1 MAENAQTVN
10 TNEPNATP
18 ESTAPTTE
26 AELRAALERVTKE
39 RDDAKADAETQK
51 RMKDKYSA
59 ENAEMKRKE
68 TEKMT
73 DEERKQKEWDDL
85 VAAKERAEQENALMK
100 LEKEGLSNGFSAE
113 ETTKLIESKFSFKVI
128 AEILAKKVEEATKS
142 AKAEFTK
149 GSTTTAPMGKGTAST
164 AEEKSAFQKHQESR
178 QKKSTIVNL

>member
-1 MAENAQTVN
+1 MAENAQTVDTN
-10 TNEPNATP
+10 GTNET
-18 ESTAPTTE
+18 TTPTTE

-73 DEERKQKEWDDL
+73 DEERKQKEWDEL
-85 VAAKERAEQENALMK
+85 VAAKERAEQENAVMK
-100 LEKEGLSNGFSAE
+100 LEREGMSNGFTAE

-128 AEILAKKVEEATKS
+128 AEILTKKVEEATKS
-142 AKAEFTK
+142 AMAEFTK
-149 GSTTTAPMGKGTAST
+149 GSTTTTPMGKGTTST
-164 AEEKSAFQKHQESR
+164 AEEKSEFQKHQESR
-178 QKKSTIVNL
+178 QTTSTIVKL